1 MSYVPA
7 FTSVRPT
14 TQEAETVNAN
24 SKRESYLSDYGHC
37 HGDCRAPP
45 APTAR
50 GAQVTELF
58 PYNGKVILGFIFL
71 ESEATEGNFKRH
83 LKGSC
88 NDLENWIRELV
99 QSP

>member
-1 MSYVPA
+1 MSLPP
-7 FTSVRPT
+7 TSVRRT
-14 TQEAETVNAN
+14 AQEAKTVSAN
-24 SKRESYLSDYGHC
+24 SNRESSLSDYNHC

-45 APTAR
+45 APTVR

-71 ESEATEGNFKRH
+71 ESEPIEGNFKRH

-88 NDLENWIRELV
+88 NDLENWIWKLV